1 MKKNLELSKVSV
13 DNIKQ
18 LQDFIASAKSDAD
31 KLKGLKIAN
40 DNDIAEVSA
49 NIKELNADQETLT
62 KARDILMENAG
73 INIAVEAIAYIRGVR
88 LDLNRNLT
96 DAKLEIKENAII
108 LFMEHLDTLL
118 EADKDA
124 SATFKNG
131 FIGREIALDTIK
143 GKSKNFNKL
152 MNDKLQE
159 IKTDLAVNGKQTKE
173 KRLVMA
179 EFSKETTYDEENLL
193 SMSKENIKVVLEK
206 RANDI
211 IEREKQVAEEAKEQE
226 RVRLLQ
232 AQKQEQERIDREK
245 MRKDNET
252 LAQREKPVETLVKE
266 RETESI
272 LKNGFCG
279 GVIEAEAVEIEG
291 FILNFEG
298 TIENAKNVA
307 RYAKEVVGTTGV
319 TLTKK

>member
-1 MKKNLELSKVSV
+1 VKKKLELSKLSSGNLE
-13 DNIKQ
+13 DLKE
-18 LQDFIASAKSDAD
+18 FIAQAKSSAD
-31 KLKGLKIAN
+31 KFKGLTIA
-40 DNDIAEVSA
+40 DDDEIAEVSK
-49 NIKELNADQETLT
+49 NIKELNTDQSTLEE
-62 KARDILMENAG
+62 ARDILMEKAG
-73 INIAVEAIAYIRGVR
+73 INIAVEAAAYIRGIR
-88 LDLNRNLT
+88 IDLNRDLT
-96 DAKLEIKENAII
+96 EAKSRIKENAIK

-124 SATFKNG
+124 SDTFKNG
-131 FIGREIALDTIK
+131 FNGRDIALDTIK

-173 KRLVMA
+173 KRLVIA

-193 SMSKENIKVVLEK
+193 SMSKGNIKVVLEK

-211 IEREKQVAEEAKEQE
+211 LEREKQVAEEAKEQE

-232 AQKQEQERIDREK
+232 AQKQEQERIDLEK
-245 MRKDNET
+245 MRKDNES
-252 LAQREKPVETLVKE
+252 LAQREKPVEPVVKE
-266 RETESI
+266 KPIETE
-272 LKNGFCG
+272 
-279 GVIEAEAVEIEG
+279 VVENEG

-319 TLTKK
+319 TLTKKNDK

>member
-1 MKKNLELSKVSV
+1 VKKNLELSKVSV

-31 KLKGLKIAN
+31 KLKGLKIAD

-96 DAKLEIKENAII
+96 DAKSKIKENAIS
-108 LFMEHLDTLL
+108 LFIEHLDTLL

-124 SATFKNG
+124 SNTFKNG
-131 FIGREIALDTIK
+131 FNARDIALDTIK

-173 KRLVMA
+173 KKMVMA

-211 IEREKQVAEEAKEQE
+211 LEREKQVAEQAKEQE

-245 MRKDNET
+245 MRKANEA
-252 LAQREKPVETLVKE
+252 LAQREKQVEPVVKE
-266 RETESI
+266 KPIETEV
-272 LKNGFCG
+272 L
-279 GVIEAEAVEIEG
+279 EIEG
-291 FILNFEG
+291 FIVDFEG
-298 TIENAKNVA
+298 TIENAKNIA
-307 RYAKEVVGTTGV
+307 RYAKEVVGATGV
-319 TLTKK
+319 TLTKKKDK